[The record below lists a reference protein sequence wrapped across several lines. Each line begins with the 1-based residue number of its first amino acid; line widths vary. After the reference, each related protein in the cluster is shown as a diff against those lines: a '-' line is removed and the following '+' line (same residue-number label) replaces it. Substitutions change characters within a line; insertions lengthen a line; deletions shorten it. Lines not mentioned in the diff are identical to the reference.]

1 MKTYLKILQRVL
13 PYRQYAL
20 FHLLFNLL
28 SVVFSLVSLA
38 MVMPF
43 LTLLFDKQKL
53 VLQKPAFQWSA
64 EYVIQSF
71 YYQISQII
79 TTQGKE
85 KALLFIC
92 VVVSVVFLLKNL
104 FLYLSKYTLSPIRN
118 GVVRD
123 LRRDLFQKITQL
135 SLSYFSNEKKG
146 DLMTRLTVDVQE
158 VETGIISVLE
168 TTFREPIT
176 IITFLGAMF
185 FISPSLTLFVFIVL
199 PMSGF
204 IIGRIGKTLKQ
215 KSHAAQQKLGNILT
229 IIEETLSGL
238 RVIKGFNAEDIQN
251 ARFRQENEAHYQIQT
266 NMLRRRELS
275 SPLAEF
281 LSIVVVCIVLY
292 FGGRLVLSGSTT
304 LTAESFIG
312 FMLIFSQILN
322 PAKSFTN
329 VFYNIQKAL
338 ASVERINQVL
348 TAPISIQQQANAQ
361 HITQFNDQITW
372 QQVNFAYQDRQVLHN
387 INITLPKGKILAL
400 VGHSGAGKST
410 IADLLP
416 RFYDVTSGK
425 IAIDGTDIRQYN
437 ITDLRNLMGI
447 VTQEPILF
455 NDTVFNNIAFG
466 KNEQVDIESVINA
479 AKAANAH
486 NFIIQLPEGYH
497 TNIGD
502 RGTKLSGGERQRLTI
517 ARAILKNPAILILD
531 EATSSLDTQSEKL
544 VQAALHNLMQN
555 RTTIVIAHRLS
566 TIQNADEIVVLEKG
580 QIIERGTHHTLL
592 QNKQGI
598 YQQLVAAQFGRQE

>member
-1 MKTYLKILQRVL
+1 
-13 PYRQYAL
+13 
-20 FHLLFNLL
+20 
-28 SVVFSLVSLA
+28 
-38 MVMPF
+38 
-43 LTLLFDKQKL
+43 
-53 VLQKPAFQWSA
+53 
-64 EYVIQSF
+64 
-71 YYQISQII
+71 
-79 TTQGKE
+79 
-85 KALLFIC
+85 
-92 VVVSVVFLLKNL
+92 
-104 FLYLSKYTLSPIRN
+104 
-118 GVVRD
+118 
-123 LRRDLFQKITQL
+123 
-135 SLSYFSNEKKG
+135 
-146 DLMTRLTVDVQE
+146 
-158 VETGIISVLE
+158 
-168 TTFREPIT
+168 
-176 IITFLGAMF
+176 
-185 FISPSLTLFVFIVL
+185 
-199 PMSGF
+199 
-204 IIGRIGKTLKQ
+204 
-215 KSHAAQQKLGNILT
+215 
-229 IIEETLSGL
+229 
-238 RVIKGFNAEDIQN
+238 
-251 ARFRQENEAHYQIQT
+251 

-292 FGGRLVLSGSTT
+292 FGGRLVLSGNTS

-338 ASVERINQVL
+338 ASVERIDQVL

-361 HITQFNDQITW
+361 HISQFTDQIEW
-372 QQVNFAYQDRQVLHN
+372 RQVNFAYQDRQVLHD
-387 INITLPKGKILAL
+387 INIRLPKGKILAL

-416 RFYDVTSGK
+416 RFYDVTSGG
-425 IAIDGTDIRQYN
+425 IIIDGTDIRQYN

-466 KNEQVDIESVINA
+466 KNEQVDMELVINA

-486 NFIIQLPEGYH
+486 NFISQLPEGYD

-580 QIIERGTHHTLL
+580 QIIERGTHDSLL